1 VSLAP
6 FLLGRSSLE
15 EKPVFFYRGNLL
27 YAVRID
33 QYKVIAGRGN

>member
-1 VSLAP
+1 MAP

-27 YAVRID
+27 YAVRMGH
-33 QYKVIAGRGN
+33 YKVIATRGN